1 VDWTRPTRPTENAQH
16 EGAGVGMHSV
26 SLFGH
31 TANDDEVGNNDVAD
45 TLADRVATISHNV
58 LDAVQCRQL
67 RDDLIA
73 HITN

>member
-1 VDWTRPTRPTENAQH
+1 
-16 EGAGVGMHSV
+16 MHSV

-31 TANDDEVGNNDVAD
+31 TANDDKVGNNDVAD